1 MDFVNVYSIFRL
13 VVIMFL
19 FCHVSDEF
27 NFFLNGIDELVVGVS
42 SIEVFFYFFNF
53 TKPVTRLFF
62 LQANIHSIMGC
73 EDQVLE
79 LMVLLDQGVQEA
91 VRVEERLE
99 EYDLKLKVGSWVL
112 IPRCGYYYY

>member
-1 MDFVNVYSIFRL
+1 
-13 VVIMFL
+13 MF
-19 FCHVSDEF
+19 
-27 NFFLNGIDELVVGVS
+27 FFLM
-42 SIEVFFYFFNF
+42 
-53 TKPVTRLFF
+53 F

-99 EYDLKLKVGSWVL
+99 EYDLKLKVKSSFILSHPL
-112 IPRCGYYYY
+112 INNISMLTLGAV